1 MLWRGEIISVRSEM
15 KLPSRQVNLW
25 SHAFELQMFY
35 WHDETTGRVTAFAS
49 LQWRRNGCDGVSNH
63 QPYDCLLNRLFRR
76 RSKKTSKLCVSGLCA
91 GNSPVTGEFTAQMAS
106 DAENVSIWWRHH
118 VLALSHRDRIN
129 HHWIIS
135 TFLSISIP
143 FSGSVM
149 ATFLP
154 QKRTHATIHPKNYA
168 HGSHF
173 VHDDVIKWKHF
184 PRYWPFVSP
193 ATGEFP
199 AQRPVTRSFDIF
211 FDLRP
216 NKRLIKQSWGWWFEM
231 PSCSLWRRCN
241 VIFFLF
247 WCVCAMFNIGDV
259 APRHSLYDCVLG
271 VRFSFVDA
279 SILFLY

>member
-35 WHDETTGRVTAFAS
+35 WHDETTGRVTAVAS

-76 RSKKTSKLCVSGLCA
+76 RSKKTSKLCVSGLYA
-91 GNSPVTGEFTAQMAS
+91 GNSPVTGEFTAQVAS

-129 HHWIIS
+129 LHWIIS
-135 TFLSISIP
+135 TTLSISIP

-173 VHDDVIKWKHF
+173 VHDDVIKWKHS
-184 PRYWPFVSP
+184 PRYWPFVRGSHQPPVNSP
-193 ATGEFP
+193 HKGQSHGALIFSLICAPINGWLNNREAGDLRCHRAHYDVPVMWFFSCSGAYAPCLTL
-199 AQRPVTRSFDIF
+199 AMLHPVTVYRTVF
-211 FDLRP
+211 
-216 NKRLIKQSWGWWFEM
+216 
-231 PSCSLWRRCN
+231 
-241 VIFFLF
+241 
-247 WCVCAMFNIGDV
+247 
-259 APRHSLYDCVLG
+259 
-271 VRFSFVDA
+271 
-279 SILFLY
+279 